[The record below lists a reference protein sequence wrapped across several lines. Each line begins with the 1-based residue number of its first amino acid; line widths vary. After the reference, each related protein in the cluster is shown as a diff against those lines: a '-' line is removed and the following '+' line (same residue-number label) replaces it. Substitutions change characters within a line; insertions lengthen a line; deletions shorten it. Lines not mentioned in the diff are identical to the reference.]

1 MYSIKPFDLI
11 CEKVDGWIS
20 RVAGA
25 CGLLPYSRTVMEKL
39 NRKNLTMGVPMLALV
54 FSESIYRLYL
64 LLNYLSVVEDTERPR
79 AFFIYSMVVLTSL
92 LMGVAFVL
100 DRRRKIRYPKVA
112 ALIIYSFMWFHLCYG
127 FQMATE
133 QNNVMDFFNMF
144 FMSVMMNFILFNVRP
159 VVVLLLCLL
168 FNQIVIRWTSRFMP
182 VDDATTQQMLMVAVC
197 LVSMI
202 RYNMVMGAVR
212 LEEKLEQYRD
222 ELKNKNEELSLRN
235 EQLLMLSGTDG
246 LTGLSNRFALRREFD
261 SFIGREICV
270 MMSDID
276 DFKYYNDNF
285 GHEVGDEVL
294 IRYATLLKECFRD
307 THLYRYG
314 GDEFLLISELKPK
327 EFVKAVDEFMKKLL
341 EVSLNDMF
349 RPPTTSAG
357 VVCGNC
363 RNATVLRSMFSM
375 ADRCLY
381 KAKQQGKNQY
391 VLEESIG
398 EIREIDWNWS
408 P

>member
-11 CEKVDGWIS
+11 CEKVDGWIG

-39 NRKNLTMGVPMLALV
+39 NRKNLTMGVPMLVLV

-159 VVVLLLCLL
+159 VVVLLLCLM

-294 IRYATLLKECFRD
+294 IRYATLLKE
-307 THLYRYG
+307 
-314 GDEFLLISELKPK
+314 
-327 EFVKAVDEFMKKLL
+327 
-341 EVSLNDMF
+341 
-349 RPPTTSAG
+349 
-357 VVCGNC
+357 
-363 RNATVLRSMFSM
+363 
-375 ADRCLY
+375 
-381 KAKQQGKNQY
+381 
-391 VLEESIG
+391 
-398 EIREIDWNWS
+398 
-408 P
+408 